1 MKDGVGAPSF
11 VGGTAPD
18 NVKSFRQIKF
28 QSGWILL
35 VYIDFNGA
43 MLFRKFYKSRADALS
58 EAVTVDKQH
67 FDGFAAQA
75 NEAKGNHVFES
86 GIEVYMREIGR
97 NKGIADFG
105 NVTFGE
111 KMVGGTH

>member
-1 MKDGVGAPSF
+1 
-11 VGGTAPD
+11 
-18 NVKSFRQIKF
+18 
-28 QSGWILL
+28 
-35 VYIDFNGA
+35 
-43 MLFRKFYKSRADALS
+43 MLFRKVYKSRADALS